1 MIVAFDIDGVIRDV
15 AGSYRLALSDTVEH
29 FTAGGFR
36 PTPIEIDILKG
47 EGIWNNDWE
56 ASLELVYRYFEGL
69 GKSRVDHPVSYE
81 AIVAFFQSKYRGEM
95 VDGAWTGYLA
105 GEPLLV
111 DRSYFENLSSAG
123 IRWGFFSG
131 ATAISARFVLEGR
144 LGLESPLLVAMEDAP
159 GKPNP
164 AGLFETMKRLNAAP
178 DETVVYVGDTVADMT
193 TIVRARE
200 QDLGRSF
207 LAVGSLPP
215 HVVTGESAVR
225 VAYEANLRSAGADTI
240 VSSVREIT
248 GEFLRLMGSEMGNE
262 FRSGRL

>member
-15 AGSYRLALSDTVEH
+15 AGSYRLALSDTVEY
-29 FTAGGFR
+29 FTSGGAVSGGWR
-36 PTPIEIDILKG
+36 PTPIDIDTLKG
-47 EGIWNNDWE
+47 EGVWNNDWE

-69 GKSRVDHPVSYE
+69 GRSRSDHPVSYE

-95 VDGAWTGYLA
+95 IDGAWTGYLA

-111 DRSYFENLSSAG
+111 DRSYFEDLTSAG
-123 IRWGFFSG
+123 IKWGFFSG
-131 ATAISARFVLEGR
+131 ATTVSARFVLEGR
-144 LGLESPLLVAMEDAP
+144 VGLENPPLVAMEDAP
-159 GKPNP
+159 GKPDP
-164 AGLFETMKRLNAAP
+164 AGLFETMKRLDAAP

-215 HVVTGESAVR
+215 HVVTGEPAVR
-225 VAYEANLRSAGADTI
+225 EGYEASLRSAGADAI

-248 GEFLRLMGSEMGNE
+248 PEFLRLMQG
-262 FRSGRL
+262 

>member
-29 FTAGGFR
+29 FTNGGFR
-36 PTPIEIDILKG
+36 PTPIEIDTLKS

-69 GKSRVDHPVSYE
+69 GKSRTDHPVSYE

-95 VDGAWTGYLA
+95 IDGAWTGYLA

-111 DRSYFENLSSAG
+111 DRSYFEALTSAG
-123 IRWGFFSG
+123 IKWGFFSG
-131 ATAISARFVLEGR
+131 ATTISARFVLEGR
-144 LGLESPLLVAMEDAP
+144 IGLQNPLLVAMEDAP
-159 GKPNP
+159 GKPDP
-164 AGLFETMKRLNAAP
+164 TGLFETMKRLNAAP

-193 TIVRARE
+193 TIVRARVQE
-200 QDLGRSF
+200 PARSF
-207 LAVGSLPP
+207 LAIGSLPP
-215 HVVTGESAVR
+215 HVVMGDLAVR
-225 VAYEANLRSAGADTI
+225 VAYESGLRSAGADAI

-248 GEFLRLMGSEMGNE
+248 GEF
-262 FRSGRL
+262 FRGCSLVIK

>member
-1 MIVAFDIDGVIRDV
+1 MIVVFDIDGVIRDV

-29 FTAGGFR
+29 FTEGGLIAGGWR
-36 PTPIEIDILKG
+36 PTPIDIDTLKG

-56 ASLELVYRYFEGL
+56 ASLELAYRYFEGL
-69 GKSRVDHPVSYE
+69 GQSRTDYPLSYE

-95 VDGAWTGYLA
+95 MEGAWTGYLA

-111 DRSYFENLSSAG
+111 DRAYFEALTAAG
-123 IRWGFFSG
+123 IKWGFFSG
-131 ATAISARFVLEGR
+131 ATTVSARFVLEGR
-144 LGLESPLLVAMEDAP
+144 VGLENPLLVAMEDAP
-159 GKPNP
+159 GKPDP
-164 AGLFETMKRLNAAP
+164 AGLFETMKRLNAAIG
-178 DETVVYVGDTVADMT
+178 ETVVYVGDTVADMT

-215 HVVTGESAVR
+215 HVVTGEPAVR
-225 VAYEANLRSAGADTI
+225 VAYEAGLRSAEADTI

-248 GEFLRLMGSEMGNE
+248 SEFLGLMGG
-262 FRSGRL
+262 

>member
-1 MIVAFDIDGVIRDV
+1 MIVVFDIDGVIRDV

-36 PTPIEIDILKG
+36 PTPLEIDALKE

-56 ASLELVYRYFEGL
+56 ASLELASRYFEGL
-69 GKSRVDHPVSYE
+69 GQSRADHPLSYE

-111 DRSYFENLSSAG
+111 DRDYFEDLTSAG
-123 IRWGFFSG
+123 IKWGFFSG
-131 ATAISARFVLEGR
+131 ATTVSARFVLEGR
-144 LGLESPLLVAMEDAP
+144 VGLENPLLVAMEDAP
-159 GKPNP
+159 GKPDP
-164 AGLFETMKRLNAAP
+164 AGLFETMKRLNAAIG
-178 DETVVYVGDTVADMT
+178 ETVVYVGDTVADMA
-193 TIVRARE
+193 TIVRAKG

-215 HVVTGESAVR
+215 HVVTGEPAVR
-225 VAYEANLRSAGADTI
+225 VAYEAGLRSAGADAI
-240 VSSVREIT
+240 VASVREIT
-248 GEFLRLMGSEMGNE
+248 GEFLRGL
-262 FRSGRL
+262 

>member
-1 MIVAFDIDGVIRDV
+1 MIVVFDIDGVIRDV

-36 PTPIEIDILKG
+36 PTPLEIDALKE

-56 ASLELVYRYFEGL
+56 ASLELASRYFEGL
-69 GKSRVDHPVSYE
+69 GKSRADHPLSYE

-111 DRSYFENLSSAG
+111 DRDYFEDLTSAG
-123 IRWGFFSG
+123 IKWGFFSG
-131 ATAISARFVLEGR
+131 ATTVSARFVLEGR
-144 LGLESPLLVAMEDAP
+144 VGLENPLLVAMEDAP
-159 GKPNP
+159 GKPDP
-164 AGLFETMKRLNAAP
+164 AGLFETMKRLNAAI
-178 DETVVYVGDTVADMT
+178 DETVVYVGDTVADMA
-193 TIVRARE
+193 TIVRARG

-215 HVVTGESAVR
+215 HVVTGELAVR
-225 VAYEANLRSAGADTI
+225 MAYEMGLRSAGADAI
-240 VSSVREIT
+240 VASVREIT
-248 GEFLRLMGSEMGNE
+248 GEFLRGL
-262 FRSGRL
+262 